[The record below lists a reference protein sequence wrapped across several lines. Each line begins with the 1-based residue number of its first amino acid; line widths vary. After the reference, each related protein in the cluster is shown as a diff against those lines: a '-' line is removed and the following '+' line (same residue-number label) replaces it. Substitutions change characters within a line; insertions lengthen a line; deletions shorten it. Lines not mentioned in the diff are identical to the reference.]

1 MDDAYR
7 EYLAAG
13 CRAAGRYALVSPQ
26 AAPMGLS
33 GSHLADRPGSSLE
46 FMDHREYQ
54 PGDDLRRIDWSAY
67 ARSDRLT
74 VRLYRQEV
82 IPHLDILIDGSRSM
96 RLEGAAKDRAVL
108 GLAALLATAADNAGF
123 THRTHLAAEGWR
135 QVIGGNGPAQTWQDL
150 SLDCTGSPADAL
162 EVMPPTLVPRGIRV
176 FLSDLLWLG
185 DPEPMLAR
193 LAQKAASVAVIQ
205 VLAEADTA
213 AAQRGNLR
221 LVDSE
226 TAREL
231 EVFVD
236 ATQQE
241 RYRQA
246 LARHQ
251 QNWSRAARQAGATL
265 TTLVAE
271 RLIDGWNLGEL
282 VGTGLLKVI
291 DS

>member
-1 MDDAYR
+1 MNDAYR

-13 CRAAGRYALVSPQ
+13 SRAAGRYALVSPL
-26 AAPMGLS
+26 AAPAGLA

-54 PGDDLRRIDWSAY
+54 PGDDLRRIDWSAF
-67 ARSDRLT
+67 ARTDRLT

-82 IPHLDILIDGSRSM
+82 VPHLDILIDGSRSM
-96 RLEGAAKDRAVL
+96 RLEGTAKDRATL
-108 GLAALLATAADNAGF
+108 GLAALFAAAADNAGF
-123 THRTHLAAEGWR
+123 THRTHLAADGWR
-135 QVIGGNGPAQTWQDL
+135 QVLGGNGPPETWQDL
-150 SLDCTGSPADAL
+150 ALDSTGSPADAL
-162 EVMPPTLVPRGIRV
+162 EVMPPTLTARGIRI

-185 DPEPMLAR
+185 NPEPLLAR
-193 LAQKAASVAVIQ
+193 LSQKAASLTVIQ

-221 LVDSE
+221 LLDSE

-236 ATQQE
+236 ATQQD
-241 RYRQA
+241 RYREA

-251 QNWSRAARQAGATL
+251 QNWSRASRQVGAAL

-271 RLIDGWNLGEL
+271 RLVDGWNLGEL
-282 VGTGLLKVI
+282 VGTGLLTVI
-291 DS
+291 ES

>member
-1 MDDAYR
+1 MNDSYR

-13 CRAAGRYALVSPQ
+13 SGAAGRYALV
-26 AAPMGLS
+26 APLTAPLGLA
-33 GSHLADRPGSSLE
+33 GAHLADRPGSSLE

-54 PGDDLRRIDWSAY
+54 PGDDLRRIDWAAF

-74 VRLYRQEV
+74 VKLYRQEV
-82 IPHLDILIDGSRSM
+82 VPHVDILIDGSRSM
-96 RLEGAAKDRAVL
+96 RLEGTAKDRATL

-123 THRTHLAAEGWR
+123 THRTHLAADGWR
-135 QVIGGNGPAQTWQDL
+135 QVIGGTGPAETWQDL
-150 SLDCTGSPADAL
+150 SLDSSGSPADAL
-162 EVMPPTLVPRGIRV
+162 AVMPPTLLPRGLRV
-176 FLSDLLWLG
+176 FVSDLLWLG
-185 DPEPMLAR
+185 DPEPILAR
-193 LAQKAASVAVIQ
+193 LAQKAASLAVVQ

-236 ATQQE
+236 ATQQQ

-251 QNWSRAARQAGATL
+251 QNWSRAARQVGATL

-271 RLIDGWNLGEL
+271 QLVAGWDLGGL
-282 VGTGLLKVI
+282 VGAGLVKVI

>member
-1 MDDAYR
+1 MNDAYR

-13 CRAAGRYALVSPQ
+13 SRAAGRYAIVAPQ
-26 AAPMGLS
+26 AAPLGLA
-33 GSHLADRPGSSLE
+33 GVHLADRPGSSLE

-54 PGDDLRRIDWSAY
+54 PGDDLRRIDWAAF

-74 VRLYRQEV
+74 VKLYRQEV
-82 IPHLDILIDGSRSM
+82 VPHVDILIDGSRSM
-96 RLEGAAKDRAVL
+96 RLEGTAKDRATL
-108 GLAALLATAADNAGF
+108 GLAALLATAAYNAGF

-135 QVIGGNGPAQTWQDL
+135 QVIGGAGPAETWQDL
-150 SLDCTGSPADAL
+150 TLDSSGSPAHAHA
-162 EVMPPTLVPRGIRV
+162 VMPPTLLPRGVRV
-176 FLSDLLWLG
+176 FVSDLLWLG
-185 DPEPMLAR
+185 DPEPLLAR
-193 LAQKAASVAVIQ
+193 LAQKAASLAIVQ

-226 TAREL
+226 TGREL

-236 ATQQE
+236 ATQQQ

-251 QNWSRAARQAGATL
+251 QNWSRAARQVGATL

-271 RLIDGWNLGEL
+271 QLVAGWDLGEL
-282 VGTGLLKVI
+282 VGAGLVKVI